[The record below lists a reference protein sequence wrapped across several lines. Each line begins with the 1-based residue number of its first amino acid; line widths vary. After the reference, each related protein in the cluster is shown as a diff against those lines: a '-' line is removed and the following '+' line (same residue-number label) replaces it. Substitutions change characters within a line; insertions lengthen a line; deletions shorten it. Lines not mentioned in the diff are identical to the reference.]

1 MGQERESGVVNQPSK
16 DPLHAIKAQKG
27 IPDDINLRAS
37 QLDEIV
43 GAGYYTGEG
52 NSQ

>member
-27 IPDDINLRAS
+27 IPDNINLRAS